1 MTNLLQETLEAIAL
15 ADMTPEDV
23 VFIGSLIS
31 GHSCSWEEFT
41 ALADREYDA
50 GYGRQEVAEDLT
62 IVFRG
67 GARLERREYD
77 GSEWWELVRV
87 TKTLEAKPL
96 KTIFVGEKGGWCT
109 LAELNEREET

>member
-1 MTNLLQETLEAIAL
+1 MMNLLQETLEALSL
-15 ADMTPEDV
+15 ADKTPADV

-31 GHSCSWEEFT
+31 GHSCSWEAFT

-62 IVFRG
+62 IVFHDG
-67 GARLERREYD
+67 DRLERREYD

-87 TKTLEAKPL
+87 TKTPEAKPL
-96 KTIFVGEKGGWCT
+96 KTIFVGEKGGWCA
-109 LAELNEREET
+109 LAELNGGEEA